1 MHETFIADSL
11 FQQIS
16 EEATKQNAKPVS
28 AKISCGKLNA
38 INEDVLGFAFN
49 AIAKDTICE
58 NIKLIVEHI
67 PLQAVCKECNSN
79 YEIDFLNIKC
89 PNCQSENM
97 ELLPDSPLILEE
109 IEFEKE

>member
-1 MHETFIADSL
+1 MHETMIAESI
-11 FQQIS
+11 FKQIS
-16 EEATKQNAKPVS
+16 EEAIKQNAKPVS

-49 AIAKDTICE
+49 VIAQDTMCE
-58 NIKLIVEHI
+58 NLKLIVEHK
-67 PLQAVCKECNSN
+67 PLRAVCKECNNN
-79 YEIDFLNIKC
+79 YTIDFSNVKC
-89 PNCQSENM
+89 PNCQSESM

>member
-1 MHETFIADSL
+1 MHETMIAESI
-11 FQQIS
+11 FTQIS
-16 EEATKQNAKPVS
+16 EEAIKQDAKPVS

-38 INEDVLGFAFN
+38 LNEDVLGFAFT
-49 AIAKDTICE
+49 AISKDTICE
-58 NIKLIVEHI
+58 GMKILVEHK
-67 PLQAVCKECNSN
+67 PLQAVCKDCDIK
-79 YEIDFLNIKC
+79 YDVDFLNIKC